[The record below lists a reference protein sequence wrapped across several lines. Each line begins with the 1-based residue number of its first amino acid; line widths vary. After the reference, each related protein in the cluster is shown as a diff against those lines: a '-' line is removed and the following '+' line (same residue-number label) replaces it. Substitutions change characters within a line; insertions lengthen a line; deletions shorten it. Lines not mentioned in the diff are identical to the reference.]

1 MATIEVD
8 ARDSAFAPVP
18 DAAVDVTVTA
28 PDGRAER
35 LMVHADEHTPGRF
48 TGTLRLERPGVY
60 RMHADARS
68 GSRLLGSAD
77 AWMNVGGAD
86 REFAD
91 PRLNEAWLRRLA
103 RNSGGRYARPGEA
116 SRIEEWLQTA
126 APVTTPP
133 EPRDVWH
140 QPWAFALVIA
150 LLCGEW
156 VLRRRWGLR

>member
-1 MATIEVD
+1 
-8 ARDSAFAPVP
+8 
-18 DAAVDVTVTA
+18 
-28 PDGRAER
+28 
-35 LMVHADEHTPGRF
+35 
-48 TGTLRLERPGVY
+48 
-60 RMHADARS
+60 MHADARS

-103 RNSGGRYARPGEA
+103 RNSGGRYARLGEA
-116 SRIEEWLQTA
+116 SRIEEWLQNA
-126 APVTTPP
+126 APITTPT
-133 EPRDVWH
+133 EPRDLWH
-140 QPWAFALVIA
+140 EPWAFALVIA